1 MLLLL
6 LVPAVFV
13 LPYKNLGARDAE
25 GNRFYRA
32 YFTADFIWHMAL
44 TAELTK
50 YAMPPVNPYVGDR
63 TIQYYWTYFLVPAVI
78 SEEGVGGLQ
87 EIENSLKVNALCSGV
102 LFIAA
107 LILVTWAASL
117 SAVGTAFAIVLAV
130 VAASAEGL
138 YAWWELYSRGRPL
151 EGLTS
156 LNIDAMSN
164 WRFSGLR
171 VDSLVRSMWYN
182 PQHSMSA
189 ALGLLA
195 MPIAGA
201 AGVSAPIGAIVFAGL
216 ALALSTTFNPLI
228 GGLFSLIYGAVIL
241 VDAVRTRQIRP
252 VLHHT
257 IAAALVGLAVG
268 WCVSNDMVE
277 GAAAVVVYGLTGYA
291 QNRPVATLML
301 SLGPLVVP
309 AVLGL
314 WPPWGLPRHAWPAV
328 AGTVVGL
335 LVFYL
340 VRLSVED
347 SYIGFRAGQ
356 LLQLALPGLAA
367 LFFARIWLDVARGR
381 RQEWKWR
388 AAAATIAVAL
398 IVIGLPTTLID
409 TYNAQDIGNL
419 GKGPGGFRWTVPV
432 TPDEQEAYRWMR
444 TETPRDAI
452 VQMDPIAHG
461 RETWSQLPTF
471 AERRM
476 AAARPISLMD
486 IPDYA
491 ERSRTAHRI
500 YAERNAETAVL
511 ARTRARHR
519 LHLHRRRRS
528 RSAPV
533 RGSLAKF
540 DRRPDLFRR
549 VFVNT
554 RTRIYEI
561 AACAVIFSSGVLVP
575 VSIVA
580 ISTGIV
586 AVIIAGP
593 WALAYIP
600 LYVLATVPGWPLGRP
615 LFGTHPAAWV
625 AGALLGY
632 AFTCIAFWAVLALH
646 VPSALTFV
654 LAWAMVSA
662 ATLVSLVAAAP
673 LRRDDAARL
682 PLPALELSPDA
693 RTLVLLL
700 LLVPAVFVLPYKIL
714 AHAMLTAIVIT
725 ARTSPPISSGTW
737 R

>member
-1 MLLLL
+1 MGARIGRDVDADSREREPLIALPAWSAPEARTLVLLLL

-50 YAMPPVNPYVGDR
+50 YAMPPINPYVGDR

-107 LILVTWAASL
+107 LILATWAASL

-291 QNRPVATLML
+291 QNTTGGHPDALARAARRARSAGPVA
-301 SLGPLVVP
+301 
-309 AVLGL
+309 AV
-314 WPPWGLPRHAWPAV
+314 
-328 AGTVVGL
+328 
-335 LVFYL
+335 
-340 VRLSVED
+340 
-347 SYIGFRAGQ
+347 
-356 LLQLALPGLAA
+356 
-367 LFFARIWLDVARGR
+367 
-381 RQEWKWR
+381 
-388 AAAATIAVAL
+388 AAAAACMAGGRRNGGWPARLLSGAPVSGGLVHRIPRRAVAA
-398 IVIGLPTTLID
+398 VG
-409 TYNAQDIGNL
+409 
-419 GKGPGGFRWTVPV
+419 
-432 TPDEQEAYRWMR
+432 
-444 TETPRDAI
+444 
-452 VQMDPIAHG
+452 
-461 RETWSQLPTF
+461 
-471 AERRM
+471 
-476 AAARPISLMD
+476 AARPC
-486 IPDYA
+486 
-491 ERSRTAHRI
+491 R
-500 YAERNAETAVL
+500 AVL
-511 ARTRARHR
+511 CA
-519 LHLHRRRRS
+519 HL
-528 RSAPV
+528 A
-533 RGSLAKF
+533 
-540 DRRPDLFRR
+540 
-549 VFVNT
+549 
-554 RTRIYEI
+554 
-561 AACAVIFSSGVLVP
+561 
-575 VSIVA
+575 
-580 ISTGIV
+580 
-586 AVIIAGP
+586 
-593 WALAYIP
+593 
-600 LYVLATVPGWPLGRP
+600 
-615 LFGTHPAAWV
+615 
-625 AGALLGY
+625 
-632 AFTCIAFWAVLALH
+632 
-646 VPSALTFV
+646 
-654 LAWAMVSA
+654 
-662 ATLVSLVAAAP
+662 
-673 LRRDDAARL
+673 
-682 PLPALELSPDA
+682 
-693 RTLVLLL
+693 
-700 LLVPAVFVLPYKIL
+700 
-714 AHAMLTAIVIT
+714 
-725 ARTSPPISSGTW
+725 
-737 R
+737 